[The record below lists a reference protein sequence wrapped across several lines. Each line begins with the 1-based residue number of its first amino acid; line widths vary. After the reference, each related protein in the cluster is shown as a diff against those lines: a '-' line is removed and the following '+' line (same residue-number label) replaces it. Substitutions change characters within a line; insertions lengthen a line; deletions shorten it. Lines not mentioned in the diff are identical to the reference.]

1 MTHGVA
7 SAFGWWLYVCM
18 NVCEGVGRGVWEMC
32 MCNVS
37 VPPIAPSPQAILAV
51 RSHTVT
57 VHAVSYTNQ
66 PGGEQQGELIDIDG
80 CCQRA
85 YNFLSL
91 LQATHQECTT
101 IYMCCSLSLNLV
113 LF

>member
-1 MTHGVA
+1 
-7 SAFGWWLYVCM
+7 M

-57 VHAVSYTNQ
+57 VHAVSY
-66 PGGEQQGELIDIDG
+66 
-80 CCQRA
+80 
-85 YNFLSL
+85 
-91 LQATHQECTT
+91 
-101 IYMCCSLSLNLV
+101 
-113 LF
+113 